1 MPDAWRRSL
10 FRNADLH
17 ALDLGALF
25 NASPNAYVIFDEAL
39 TIVGCNESYLTV
51 VGRASS
57 QEIVGHYL
65 FDAFPSSTDSASY
78 RLLRRSLDRVLATH
92 EQDHIAVIPYDTSEP
107 GEPPNM
113 RYWSATHTPIF
124 DRDGTFRYILQ
135 HTVDV
140 SELQRL
146 RERGAHELFVE
157 AGVLHRARQVQA
169 ANQAIDA
176 ERELLR
182 DMFKQA
188 PGFIGI
194 LAGPAHTFLLA
205 NDAYRSLVGG
215 RELVGLT
222 VAQALPEV
230 VGQGFID
237 LLDQVYASGEAYIGK
252 QVPVML
258 RQLGDAVPVKH
269 HIDFIYQPI
278 LSEDGDVS
286 GIFVQGHDVSDQVEA
301 ERLQSLRHREL
312 GHRLKNQLA
321 MVQAIVNQT
330 IRGSHDIA
338 TAGATIAGRLQALSR
353 AHESLVTGTTGLT
366 SVREIVRM
374 TAEIHEHGQLQRFR
388 IEGPDVEI
396 ASRPALSLSLILH
409 ELTTNAVKYGA
420 LSSENGRVHVAWD
433 VSGEEDAR
441 RFTLVWRETGGPPV
455 AAPSRSGAGT
465 RLIRAGL
472 AGTVSSAVTVDFEP
486 AGIMCR
492 IDADFTSMGEEPD

>member
-1 MPDAWRRSL
+1 MDAWRRSL

-25 NASPNAYVIFDEAL
+25 DASPNAYVIFDEAL
-39 TIVGCNESYLTV
+39 KIVGCNQAYLKV
-51 VGRASS
+51 VGRSGS
-57 QEIVGHYL
+57 HEIVGQYL
-65 FDAFPSSTDSASY
+65 FDAFPSSPDSASY
-78 RLLRRSLDRVLATH
+78 RLLRRSLDKVLATH

-107 GEPPNM
+107 GQPPNM

-124 DRDGTFRYILQ
+124 DRDGTFRCILQ

-146 RERGAHELFVE
+146 RERGAQELIVE
-157 AGVLHRARQVQA
+157 AGLLHRARQVQA

-176 ERELLR
+176 EREMLR

-215 RELVGLT
+215 RQLVGQT

-237 LLDQVYASGEAYIGK
+237 LLDAVYSSGEPYIGE

-258 RQLGDAVPVKH
+258 GQPGESAPRKRY
-269 HIDFIYQPI
+269 IDFIYQPI

-286 GIFVQGHDVSDQVEA
+286 GIFVQGHDVSEKVEA
-301 ERLQSLRHREL
+301 ERLQTLRHREL

-330 IRGSHDIA
+330 IRGANDIA

-353 AHESLVTGTTGLT
+353 AHESLITGTTGLT
-366 SVREIVRM
+366 SVSDIVRM
-374 TAEIHEHGQLQRFR
+374 TAEIHEHGSLQRFR
-388 IEGPDVEI
+388 IKGPDVEI
-396 ASRPALSLSLILH
+396 ASRSALSLSLILH

-420 LSSENGRVHVAWD
+420 LSNENGRVHVAWD
-433 VSGEEDAR
+433 VAGDEGTR
-441 RFTLVWRETGGPPV
+441 RFTLTWREQDGPPV
-455 AAPSRSGAGT
+455 LPPSRSGAGT

-472 AGTVSSAVTVDFEP
+472 AGTVTSEVTVAYD
-486 AGIMCR
+486 ATGIVCR
-492 IDADFTSMGEEPD
+492 IEADSASMGEEDE

>member
-1 MPDAWRRSL
+1 MDAWRRSL

-17 ALDLGALF
+17 VLDLEALF
-25 NASPNAYVIFDEAL
+25 NASPNAYVIFDQAL
-39 TIVGCNESYLTV
+39 TIVGCNRSYLKV
-51 VGRASS
+51 VGRGGSD
-57 QEIVGHYL
+57 EIVGQYL
-65 FDAFPSSTDSASY
+65 FDAFPSDPESASY

-107 GEPPNM
+107 GQPPNM

-146 RERGAHELFVE
+146 RERGAHELIAE

-169 ANQAIDA
+169 VNQAIDA

-215 RELVGLT
+215 RQLVGQT

-237 LLDQVYASGEAYIGK
+237 LLDAVYASGEPYIGE
-252 QVPVML
+252 QVLVML
-258 RQLGDAVPVKH
+258 GQPGESTPRKRY
-269 HIDFIYQPI
+269 IDFIYQPI
-278 LSEDGDVS
+278 VSEDGEVS
-286 GIFVQGHDVSDQVEA
+286 GIFVQGHDVSEKVEA
-301 ERLQSLRHREL
+301 ELLQTLRHREL

-321 MVQAIVNQT
+321 MVQAVVNQT
-330 IRGSHDIA
+330 IRGSADLA
-338 TAGATIAGRLQALSR
+338 TAGATISGRLQALSR
-353 AHESLVTGTTGLT
+353 AHESVITGTTGLT
-366 SVREIVRM
+366 SVGAIVRM
-374 TAEIHEHGQLQRFR
+374 ATEIHEHGRLQRFG
-388 IEGPDVEI
+388 IEGPDLVI

-409 ELTTNAVKYGA
+409 ELTTNAVKHGA
-420 LSSENGRVHVAWD
+420 LSNETGRVHVGWS
-433 VSGEEDAR
+433 VSDDEGAS
-441 RFTLVWRETGGPPV
+441 RFTLVWREEGGPPV
-455 AAPSRSGAGT
+455 SPPSRTGAGS

-472 AGTVSSAVTVDFEP
+472 AGTTSSEVTVDYE
-486 AGIMCR
+486 ATGVVCR
-492 IDADFTSMGEEPD
+492 IDADLASMAEEPE

>member
-1 MPDAWRRSL
+1 MPDFWRRSL

-39 TIVGCNESYLTV
+39 TIVGCNESYLKV
-51 VGRASS
+51 VGRAASH
-57 QEIVGHYL
+57 EIVGHYL

-78 RLLRRSLDRVLATH
+78 RLLRRSLDRVLANH
-92 EQDHIAVIPYDTSEP
+92 RQDHIAVIPYDTSEP

-157 AGVLHRARQVQA
+157 ADVLHRARQVQA

-176 ERELLR
+176 ERALLR

-194 LAGPAHTFLLA
+194 LAGPAHTFLQA

-230 VGQGFID
+230 VGQGFVD
-237 LLDQVYASGEAYIGK
+237 LLDQVYASGEPYIGK

-258 RQLGDAVPVKH
+258 RQAGESAPRKH
-269 HIDFIYQPI
+269 HIDFLYQPI
-278 LSEDGDVS
+278 LSEDGEVS
-286 GIFVQGHDVSDQVEA
+286 GIFVQGHDVTDQVEA

-330 IRGSHDIA
+330 IRASNDIA

-433 VSGEEDAR
+433 VSGDEEAR
-441 RFTLVWRETGGPPV
+441 RFTLSWRETGGPTVSP
-455 AAPSRSGAGT
+455 PSRSGAGT

-472 AGTVSSAVTVDFEP
+472 AGTVSSAVTVDFEA
-486 AGIMCR
+486 AGILCR
-492 IDADFTSMGEEPD
+492 IEADFTSMGEEPD

>member
-1 MPDAWRRSL
+1 MFD
-10 FRNADLH
+10 
-17 ALDLGALF
+17 
-25 NASPNAYVIFDEAL
+25 ASPNAYVIFDVAL
-39 TIVGCNESYLTV
+39 TIVGCNEAYLKV
-51 VGRASS
+51 VGRRDR
-57 QEIVGHYL
+57 QEIVGRYL
-65 FDAFPSSTDSASY
+65 FDAFPSATDSASY
-78 RLLRRSLDRVLATH
+78 RLLRRSLDRVLTTH
-92 EQDHIAVIPYDTSEP
+92 EQDHIAVIPYDTSDA

-124 DRDGTFRYILQ
+124 DHDGTFRYILQ

-157 AGVLHRARQVQA
+157 TGVLHRARQVQA

-194 LAGPAHTFLLA
+194 LAGPAHTFLQA

-215 RELVGLT
+215 RPLVGLT

-230 VGQGFID
+230 VGQGFLD
-237 LLDQVYASGEAYIGK
+237 LLDTVYASGEPYIGE

-258 RQLGDAVPVKH
+258 RQAGDAVPRKY

-278 LSEDGDVS
+278 LSEDGEVS
-286 GIFVQGHDVSDQVEA
+286 GIFVQGHDVTNQVEA
-301 ERLQSLRHREL
+301 ERMQAVRHREL

-330 IRGSHDIA
+330 IRGSQDLA
-338 TAGATIAGRLQALSR
+338 TAGVTIAGRLQALSR
-353 AHESLVTGTTGLT
+353 AHESLITGATGLT
-366 SVREIVRM
+366 SVAEIVRM
-374 TAEIHEHGQLQRFR
+374 TAAIHDHGHLQRFSTR
-388 IEGPDVEI
+388 GPDVEI
-396 ASRPALSLSLILH
+396 ASRAALSLSLILH

-420 LSSENGRVHVAWD
+420 LSSETGRVDVAWD
-433 VSGEEDAR
+433 VSGEEGAR
-441 RFTLVWRETGGPPV
+441 RFTLVWRERHGPPV
-455 AAPSRSGAGT
+455 TPPSRSGAGT

-472 AGTVSSAVTVDFEP
+472 AGTVSSAVTVDFE
-486 AGIMCR
+486 ATGIVCR
-492 IDADFTSMGEEPD
+492 IEADFASMGEEPE